1 MTDMELIVIAVVMM
15 FLNLIA
21 AISLLVQEHRRRY
34 LPERWIY
41 IPQDKPYD
49 WEYEKFVDMV
59 NAEYQQAS

>member
-1 MTDMELIVIAVVMM
+1 MNDIEIVTLAVLMM
-15 FLNLIA
+15 ILNLIA
-21 AISLLVQEHRRRY
+21 AIALLVQEHRRKY
-34 LPERWIY
+34 APERWMY

>member
-1 MTDMELIVIAVVMM
+1 MNDMSIILFASIMMLVNVVLAIA
-15 FLNLIA
+15 
-21 AISLLVQEHRRRY
+21 LLVQEHNRRY
-34 LPERWIY
+34 KPQRWIY